1 MSSAKEANLS
11 ALYAEL
17 NKFGQNGEYERALKA
32 ANKILSSQA
41 DEEKAF
47 HCKIVSLIQLSKF
60 NDALGFIS
68 KNPKLSSDLTFE
80 KAYCQYRLNQP
91 QEALKTVNSEQ
102 QLSVKLKELKAQ
114 ILYRLEQYEECFD
127 VYRDIIKNTEDDY
140 EDERETN
147 LSAVLANLCI
157 EGSEKELP
165 ALRETTYELVYN
177 TACQLI
183 GRQQYIEAEKKL
195 RLSEKMCR
203 EMLEEDGS
211 TEDEI
216 EEELAIIRVQLAY
229 CLQLQGREKEAQGI
243 YTAALK
249 RKPDDISLVAIASN
263 NSVAI
268 NKDQNVFDSK
278 KKMKS
283 ASSDGLE
290 HKLTSRQRKN
300 IAVNQCLMLL
310 YTNQGDQCQKQCEL
324 VSRLYPDLTADLSL
338 VRATQLARD
347 GRAREAAAIL
357 EKAASSSPTQELE
370 MKLAS
375 VQLLLAQG
383 DRKEACNILRNLGDS
398 TFKPGIVSALV
409 TLYLADNNRE
419 GASNIL
425 RDAVEWY
432 KRSKDKGDLRL
443 LWRQAADLN
452 MRSGAPNIAAQSLEE
467 LLKLNP
473 DSTKTLAQLVIAY
486 AQFDPAK
493 ATALSKKL
501 PNLDYQ
507 GQDVDALESSNWI
520 MGTKVIK
527 KATKVE
533 PSPGSKAGTP
543 GDELLQKK
551 LKKKKKRKGKL
562 PKPYE
567 SGVLPDPNPDRWLPK
582 HERPGYRKKR
592 VDRRFRDAAIGK
604 GTQGTA
610 AGASDMYDM
619 SKVSNQSKA
628 SPAATSPIVE
638 PGPRQ
643 QQRKVQQKG
652 KKKGKGK

>member
-1 MSSAKEANLS
+1 MSSPKELNLS
-11 ALYAEL
+11 GLYAEL
-17 NKFGQNGEYERALKA
+17 NKFGQNGEYERALKT
-32 ANKILSSQA
+32 ANKILQSKA
-41 DEEKAF
+41 DEQKAF

-60 NDALGFIS
+60 HDAFNFIT
-68 KNPKLSSDLTFE
+68 KNQKLSGELIFE

-91 QEALKTVNSEQ
+91 EEALKTVNSEP

-114 ILYRLEQYEECFD
+114 ILYRLEKYEDCFD

-147 LSAVLANLCI
+147 LSAVIANLYI
-157 EGSEKELP
+157 EGSDKDLP

-183 GRQQYIEAEKKL
+183 GRMQYVEAEKKL
-195 RLSEKMCR
+195 RQAEKMCR
-203 EMLEEDGS
+203 EMLEEDGAS
-211 TEDEI
+211 EEDV
-216 EEELAIIRVQLAY
+216 EEEVAIIRVQLAY
-229 CLQLQGREKEAQGI
+229 CLHLQGREKEAQGI

-249 RKPDDISLVAIASN
+249 GKPNDISLVAIASN

-283 ASSDGLE
+283 TSSDGLE

-300 IAVNQCLMLL
+300 IALNQCLMLL
-310 YTNQGDQCQKQCEL
+310 YTNQGKECQKQCEQ
-324 VSRLYPDLTADLSL
+324 VAKLYPDLEADLSL
-338 VRATQLARD
+338 VRATQMARE
-347 GRAREAAAIL
+347 GRARDAAAVL
-357 EKAASSSPTQELE
+357 EKAAGSSPSQQLN

-375 VQLLLAQG
+375 VQLLLSEG
-383 DRKEACNILRNLGDS
+383 DRKEACRILRNLGDS

-419 GASNIL
+419 GASKVL
-425 RDAVEWY
+425 RDAVDWY
-432 KRSKDKGDLRL
+432 ERSKDKGDLRL
-443 LWRQAADLN
+443 LWRQAADLH
-452 MRSGAPNIAAQSLEE
+452 MRSGEPNIAAQSLEE
-467 LLKLNP
+467 LLRLNP
-473 DSTKTLAQLVIAY
+473 DSKKTLAQLVIAY

-501 PNLDYQ
+501 PNLDVQ
-507 GQDVDALESSNWI
+507 GQDVDALETSNWI

-533 PSPGSKAGTP
+533 QSPGSKPGTP

-551 LKKKKKRKGKL
+551 QKKKKKRKGKL

-582 HERPGYRKKR
+582 HERPGYRKR
-592 VDRRFRDAAIGK
+592 RIDRRYRDVNIGK
-604 GTQGTA
+604 GTQGA
-610 AGASDMYDM
+610 ATGASDMYDM
-619 SKVSNQSKA
+619 SKVQNQSKA
-628 SPAATSPIVE
+628 SPAASSPVAE

-643 QQRKVQQKG
+643 QQRKVQQK
-652 KKKGKGK
+652 KKKGRSK